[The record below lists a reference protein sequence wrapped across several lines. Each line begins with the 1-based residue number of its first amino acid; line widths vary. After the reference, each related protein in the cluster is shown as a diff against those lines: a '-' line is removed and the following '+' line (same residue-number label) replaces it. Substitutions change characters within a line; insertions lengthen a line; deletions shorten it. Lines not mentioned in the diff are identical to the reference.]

1 MNVKSKY
8 LLVLT
13 TERVDRTVR
22 AKLEICYLDAEGNL
36 RNPTWTGYGSAA
48 ELAID
53 AFDSLVIRAQC
64 EPAADDDLGWYGW
77 RMEFHKP
84 YSVDLKRAESM
95 CNVLRS
101 LTRKLAKLEPG
112 RGSATSFAEYAARVA
127 EVLGGYPHVQFA
139 RRVDPARD
147 LNGTGY
153 QFGNVESLRYWL
165 EDATKEKRAA

>member
-22 AKLEICYLDAEGNL
+22 AKLEVCYPDDEGKL
-36 RNPTWTGYGSAA
+36 CNPTWTGYGSAA
-48 ELAID
+48 DLARD

-64 EPAADDDLGWYGW
+64 EPKADDDLGWYGW
-77 RMEFHKP
+77 RMEFYKP

-101 LTRKLAKLEPG
+101 LTRKLAKMEPG
-112 RGSATSFAEYAARVA
+112 RGSATSFTEYAARVA
-127 EVLGGYPHVQFA
+127 EVLGGWPHVMFA
-139 RRVDPARD
+139 RKVDAARD
-147 LNGTGY
+147 LNGSGY

-165 EDATKEKRAA
+165 EDAAKERVS